1 MNKEIL
7 INNLEKLHITK
18 LGRERVIDNLCL
30 EYQSDVTSY
39 VKNIILNEDIEVS
52 KKGSNLIVKTY
63 NYEITINSRT
73 FTIIT
78 AHLIHNS

>member
-30 EYQSDVTSY
+30 EYQTDVTNY
-39 VKNIILNEDIEVS
+39 VKNIIINEDIEVF
-52 KKGSNLIVKTY
+52 KKGSNFIVKTY

-78 AHLIHNS
+78 AYLIHNS

>member
-7 INNLEKLHITK
+7 INNLEKLHTTK

-30 EYQSDVTSY
+30 EYQIDVTSF
-39 VKNIILNEDIEVS
+39 VKNIILNEDIEVF
-52 KKGSNLIVKTY
+52 KKGSNLYIKNY
-63 NYEITINSRT
+63 NYIITINSRT
-73 FTIIT
+73 YTIIT

>member
-7 INNLEKLHITK
+7 INNLEKLHTTK
-18 LGRERVIDNLCL
+18 LGRERIIDNLCL
-30 EYQSDVTSY
+30 EYQSDVTSF
-39 VKNIILNEDIEVS
+39 VKNIILNEDIEVF
-52 KKGSNLIVKTY
+52 KKGSNFYVKNY
-63 NYEITINSRT
+63 NYVIAINSRT